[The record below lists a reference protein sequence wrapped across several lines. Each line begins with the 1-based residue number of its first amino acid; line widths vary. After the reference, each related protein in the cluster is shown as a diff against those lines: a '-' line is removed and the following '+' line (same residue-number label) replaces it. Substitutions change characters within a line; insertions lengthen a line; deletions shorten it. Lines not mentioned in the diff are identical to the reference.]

1 MFKFTPIDMTDLVAI
16 LALGIGFILSI
27 LYNMN
32 ELAMSIATG
41 FFGYIGGVV
50 NGNAKAQEKMK
61 TTEDNSSPTPPPTVQ
76 PPTEKNIEQKPTR
89 KYDQ

>member
-1 MFKFTPIDMTDLVAI
+1 MFKFTPIDMTDLIAI

-61 TTEDNSSPTPPPTVQ
+61 TTEDNSSPAPPTVQ
-76 PPTEKNIEQKPTR
+76 PPIEKNIEQKSTR